1 MNTMQGWAFKGLH
14 MGSDSFSIGWN
25 TCYIDAHRPIG
36 KVKGSDL
43 YPLTPCSLLTG
54 HNTATIGG

>member
-1 MNTMQGWAFKGLH
+1 

-25 TCYIDAHRPIG
+25 TCYIDAHGPIG